1 MAKQSST
8 STFAARALAGGA
20 VIVAGLC
27 TTSMNWQFGHQLA
40 SSEFDGHVLGTFSV
54 ALDICKW
61 FALGLAALA
70 WRARAYPRAAAGLAV
85 WLVAVAY
92 SGAAAIGFSA
102 LNRDTTAAERTGTVE
117 RIERARVAY
126 KEATARIAEAKASER
141 WAATSA
147 CTNATAPRSV
157 EYCDNIKALEQTAA
171 TASAQ
176 LDRGKTVAADPQ
188 AALMARISGWP
199 EEHVKVALASAVA
212 IVAEVVSAF
221 GLFAV
226 MAPPKGPE
234 PERVKVAKK
243 RRKRAPRSPP
253 PPAENVIAFKAANDH

>member
-1 MAKQSST
+1 MAKQVALSMC
-8 STFAARALAGGA
+8 AARAVAGGA
-20 VIVAGLC
+20 VLVAGVC
-27 TTSMNWQFGHQLA
+27 TTTMNWQFGHQLA

-70 WRARAYPRAAAGLAV
+70 WRAKAYPRAAAGLAV

-102 LNRDTTAAERTGTVE
+102 LNRDQTTVERTGEAE
-117 RIERARVAY
+117 RIERARQAY
-126 KEATARIAEAKASER
+126 KEATARISEAKANPR

-147 CTNATAPRSV
+147 CTNATAPKSK
-157 EYCDNIKALEQTAA
+157 EFCDRIKELEQTAA
-171 TASAQ
+171 TASAH
-176 LDRGKTVAADPQ
+176 LDRGKAVAADPQ
-188 AALMARISGWP
+188 AALVARMSGWS
-199 EEHVKVALASAVA
+199 EDRVKIGLATAVA

-226 MAPPKGPE
+226 MAPPNRPE
-234 PERVKVAKK
+234 PERVKVQKK
-243 RRKRAPRSPP
+243 RRRRAPRPP
-253 PPAENVIAFKAANDH
+253 SPAENVLPFKAANQY